1 MRGKLKM
8 NSSRIERIVDILA
21 KSVSI
26 EFQWNG
32 KISLYILSFVFS
44 QSTYTLFLITIQQR
58 WTQIIRPKSKKIR
71 SQGKMRLNRLNRLDS
86 KKKNQFSKRKREK
99 KTIVKIPFHRT
110 NFPPNKM
117 KTVSTNRTNASPLF
131 ETVPVSIKRREA
143 RKWTGEGGKTLNR
156 SFEENGDALPNGIVS
171 IVDRFG
177 QRNWQG
183 FRLFREGVS
192 CHSAFLSWRRSRAT
206 STNLAMVKGY
216 AIGHGRGGG
225 GRSNKIPGGGR
236 HATPRRSI
244 TGAIHFRSPRRLTN
258 WSFVNLHL
266 KRGGQA
272 RRGIDFFPPCLGD

>member
-1 MRGKLKM
+1 
-8 NSSRIERIVDILA
+8 
-21 KSVSI
+21 
-26 EFQWNG
+26 
-32 KISLYILSFVFS
+32 
-44 QSTYTLFLITIQQR
+44 
-58 WTQIIRPKSKKIR
+58 
-71 SQGKMRLNRLNRLDS
+71 
-86 KKKNQFSKRKREK
+86 
-99 KTIVKIPFHRT
+99 
-110 NFPPNKM
+110 M

-216 AIGHGRGGG
+216 AIGHGGGG
-225 GRSNKIPGGGR
+225 DGPIRFLVED
-236 HATPRRSI
+236 ATPRHAVPSRVQS
-244 TGAIHFRSPRRLTN
+244 TSVRL
-258 WSFVNLHL
+258 
-266 KRGGQA
+266 A
-272 RRGIDFFPPCLGD
+272 A